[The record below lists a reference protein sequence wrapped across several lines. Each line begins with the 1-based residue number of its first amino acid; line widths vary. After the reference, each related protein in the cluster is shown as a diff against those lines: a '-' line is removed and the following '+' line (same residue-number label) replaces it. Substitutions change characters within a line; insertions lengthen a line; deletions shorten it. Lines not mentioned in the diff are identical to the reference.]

1 MNRSAIA
8 SAIAAATLGLAAS
21 LPAQAGVLG
30 FNGPFAP
37 GTWLIQSLG
46 SPTQGSAAFQGNT
59 GLEIVGG
66 NLGCPGATEGIA
78 GPCQVQVTTTTIENP
93 FSFHWAYSTVD
104 TAGPGFDIF
113 GVLVDGVSIQLS
125 DPGGPIDQSGD
136 ATFNATTS
144 FGFFVN
150 CTDCTEGAATVTIT
164 QFAAPEPA
172 SLALLGVGLA
182 LLGMRRKI
190 QA

>member
-1 MNRSAIA
+1 MNRSSIA

-21 LPAQAGVLG
+21 LPAHGGVVG

-37 GTWLIQSLG
+37 GTWVVQILG
-46 SPTQGSAAFQGNT
+46 SPTQGSATFQGNT
-59 GLEIVGG
+59 GLEIIGG
-66 NLGCPGATEGIA
+66 DTLCPGATPGLL
-78 GPCQVQVTTTTIENP
+78 GPCQVQVTTTNIENP
-93 FSFHWAYSTVD
+93 FTFHWEYSTAD

-125 DPGGPIDQSGD
+125 DPGGPVAQSGD
-136 ATFNATTS
+136 ASFNATSS

-150 CTDCTEGAATVTIT
+150 CTDCTEGAATVNIT

-172 SLALLGVGLA
+172 SIALLGVGLA

-190 QA
+190 QT